1 MRKPEKLREKTDPE
15 LETRLHELDEQLFK
29 LRFQRATGA
38 LDNPMKVKEVR
49 KEIARIRTIR
59 RERQIA
65 GA

>member
-1 MRKPEKLREKTDPE
+1 MRKVEKLREKTDPE